1 MDFPPFAALRASPG
15 NISSASR
22 NDSILS
28 VLFVSSETRNV
39 ARVARQIRVGYTA
52 PLSSQSIKMNR
63 VSPIFRNLFV
73 GLLLLAGVAL
83 LLGWWMVRRALPQL
97 DGRVAISGLKDAVTV
112 DRDQW
117 GRPWICARSIED
129 AVTAQGYVMA
139 QDRLWQMDLLRR
151 AAAGD
156 LSEIFGGVA
165 LKFDEDSRTLGMR
178 QAAERAA
185 AEASP
190 EIRGLLEAYARGVN
204 ENIARRGKKLP
215 IEFVALRY
223 QPRPWT
229 PADTYLISLYMYK
242 TLTSTWQEKLN
253 RQRITEKV
261 GPDRARDLFVEDSPL
276 DHYIWTSNSS
286 LSQPRLPT
294 LKLAPARVPS
304 ADDGPPFAPLVWQA
318 ARTCL
323 MQFDEQ
329 TSEIIGSNNFVVNGA
344 HTASGKPLLANDTHL
359 QLSVPALWYVIHLT
373 APGLNVEGFAL
384 PGAPLVII
392 GHNERVAWGF
402 TNSNVDV
409 EDLYIESFDSSKP
422 LLYRADGKRVAAGV
436 RHETIRVRAKPD
448 VNLDVIVTRHGPIVH
463 RDPPEQG
470 GRAYA
475 LRWTALEPGG
485 LDFGFPLLGQ
495 ASNWNDFIETTRH
508 IAGPG
513 QNTIYADV
521 DGNIGFTIPARIPI
535 RANGNGAL
543 PVPGDTDDFEW
554 KGYIPF
560 EQLPRVLNPP
570 EGVIATA
577 NARTV
582 GPGYKYYLTDRQ
594 AGPFRT
600 ARLYEVLSNR
610 INLTPADCTDVQND
624 IVSRPNRFLAGALLE
639 AANAKPPRD
648 PLTQQLVAKL
658 RGWDARATSDSVET
672 SFVEYT
678 RHALFRHLLAS
689 YLGDA
694 VTKYELWEPQS
705 VYNDVWWRD
714 KVFLENVLRERP
726 AAWLPSG
733 FTSYDEL
740 MMTSADEAVAALQ
753 KQTGSND
760 EAAWTWGRLHP
771 LDMIHPLGRSGPLH
785 RFLSIGPYAQGGT
798 VDTVRAMGVGH
809 GPAMR
814 FVADLSNFD
823 QSLMEIPTGES
834 GQYGSPYYRDQF
846 PEWFAGRGIP
856 APFSAVAETKV
867 RVHSLMLL
875 PASSG
880 SAALLQ

>member
-1 MDFPPFAALRASPG
+1 MSNRTTRA
-15 NISSASR
+15 
-22 NDSILS
+22 
-28 VLFVSSETRNV
+28 
-39 ARVARQIRVGYTA
+39 
-52 PLSSQSIKMNR
+52 
-63 VSPIFRNLFV
+63 FRNLI
-73 GLLLLAGVAL
+73 VAL
-83 LLGWWMVRRALPQL
+83 LLFVGVALPLGWWIVRRPLPQL
-97 DGRVAISGLKDAVTV
+97 DGSVAMAGLKGAITI

-117 GRPWICARSIED
+117 GRPWIRAKSLED

-151 AAAGD
+151 VSAGN
-156 LSEIFGGVA
+156 LSEIFGAVA
-165 LKFDEDSRTLGMR
+165 LRFDEESRTLGMR

-185 AEASP
+185 ADASP
-190 EIRGLLEAYARGVN
+190 EIRSLLEAYARGVN
-204 ENIARRGKKLP
+204 ENITQRRKKLP
-215 IEFVALRY
+215 IEFLALGY
-223 QPRPWT
+223 EPKPWT

-253 RQRITEKV
+253 RQWIAARV

-276 DHYIWTSNSS
+276 DHYIWTAGSPASQLSS
-286 LSQPRLPT
+286 PNTSANRKP
-294 LKLAPARVPS
+294 LA
-304 ADDGPPFAPLVWQA
+304 ADAHSTDAPPFAPIVWEA
-318 ARTCL
+318 ARTFL
-323 MQFDEQ
+323 AQFDVQ
-329 TSEIIGSNNFVVNGA
+329 TSEIIGSNNFVVSGA
-344 HTASGKPLLANDTHL
+344 YTASGKPLLANDTHL
-359 QLSVPALWYVIHLT
+359 QLSIPALWYVIHLT
-373 APGLNVEGFAL
+373 AAGSNVEGFAL

-392 GHNERVAWGF
+392 GHNDRIAWGF

-409 EDLYIESFDSSKP
+409 EDLYIETFDTTNRLLYHANGKP
-422 LLYRADGKRVAAGV
+422 LTADL
-436 RHETIRVRAKPD
+436 RHETIRVRGKPD

-463 RDPPEQG
+463 RDPPEQA

-495 ASNWNDFIETTRH
+495 AQNWHDFIETTRH

-535 RANGNGAL
+535 RAKGNGAL
-543 PVPGDTDDFEW
+543 PVPGDSDDYEW
-554 KGYIPF
+554 KSYIPF
-560 EQLPRVLNPP
+560 EELPRVLNPP
-570 EGVIATA
+570 EGIIATA

-582 GPGYKYYLTDRQ
+582 APGYKFYLTDRQ
-594 AGPFRT
+594 AGPYRT
-600 ARLYEVLSNR
+600 ARLYELLSNR
-610 INLTPADCTDVQND
+610 RGLTPADCNAIQND
-624 IVSRPNRFLAGALLE
+624 IVSLPNRFLAGMLIK
-639 AANAKPPRD
+639 AANGDRPRD
-648 PLTQQLVAKL
+648 SRTQQLIAKL
-658 RGWDARATSDSVET
+658 QSWDARATADSVET

-678 RHALFRHLLAS
+678 RHALFRHLLAP
-689 YLGDA
+689 YLGEE

-733 FTSYDEL
+733 FASYDEL
-740 MMTSADEAVAALQ
+740 LMISADEAVAALQ
-753 KQTGSND
+753 KQTGSSD

-771 LDMIHPLGRSGPLH
+771 LEMIHPLGRSGSLH
-785 RFLSIGPYAQGGT
+785 GLLSIGPYPQSGT

-834 GQYGSPYYRDQF
+834 GQYTSPYYRDQF
-846 PEWFAGRGIP
+846 AEWIAGRGIP
-856 APFSAVAETKV
+856 ATFSAAAEASIRIHTLTLV
-867 RVHSLMLL
+867 
-875 PASSG
+875 PASG
-880 SAALLQ
+880 SAALPH